1 MIISAIQQNLPL
13 FWAMM
18 VLHCIIGTLAAFLA
32 KRKGFNF
39 KWWLAIGLIG
49 GTFAF
54 VSACFLQPA
63 SSTLLNSADKRRGG

>member
-1 MIISAIQQNLPL
+1 
-13 FWAMM
+13 MM

-54 VSACFLQPA
+54 VSAWILQPA
-63 SSTLLNSADKRRGG
+63 PSTLLNSSNRRRSG